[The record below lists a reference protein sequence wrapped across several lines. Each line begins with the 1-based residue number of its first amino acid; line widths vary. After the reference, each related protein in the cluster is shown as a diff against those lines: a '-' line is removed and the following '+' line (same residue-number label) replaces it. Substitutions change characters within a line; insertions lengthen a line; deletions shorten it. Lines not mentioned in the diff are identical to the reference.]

1 MCNIFVDDYPS
12 KIIYFFF
19 KLALFFPMTT
29 SFLKGMR
36 TRTDKFK
43 KKKNRLKLKQ
53 WKPVSVVLTFDL
65 LRIAYV
71 FVAKKCCV
79 WDCGCRS
86 ACVNPVKTHD
96 QV

>member
-36 TRTDKFK
+36 TRTDKLK
-43 KKKNRLKLKQ
+43 KKE
-53 WKPVSVVLTFDL
+53 SFEIETM
-65 LRIAYV
+65 
-71 FVAKKCCV
+71 
-79 WDCGCRS
+79 
-86 ACVNPVKTHD
+86 KTCICSSNI
-96 QV
+96 

>member
-43 KKKNRLKLKQ
+43 KKE
-53 WKPVSVVLTFDL
+53 SFEIETM
-65 LRIAYV
+65 
-71 FVAKKCCV
+71 
-79 WDCGCRS
+79 
-86 ACVNPVKTHD
+86 KTCICSSNI
-96 QV
+96 